1 MSVLR
6 RILILALALLPG
18 TAAAQGYQLRL
29 DGGIQAV
36 SFRGYSADSIPVDS
50 VVRTSNGALETP
62 TGYAVTCTS
71 NAPYCNFWI
80 PGPIRVANPVV
91 GQAAFTMWGLG
102 LPGLRLQF
110 NGYATT
116 DVSNAGSWPGTSP
129 NLQLIEGYAE
139 YAAPAW
145 TAVAGRKVIS
155 GRLGTYGFDG
165 GQLTGRLASAGLSLS
180 GYAGWGLAIG
190 TNLPVNTDQLYPQE
204 DYHPDQTP
212 VVAGLTASWVSRH
225 AEITGEYRREVDQ
238 TSKYFASERVAGS
251 ATIRPYGAWSLVGG
265 AIYDM
270 ASGLWGS
277 ADAAV
282 RYTVPK
288 VGVVAG
294 YKRYAPFFELWTI
307 WGAFSPVPYNAVYGS
322 VSVQATRRLQ
332 LRARGESYQFEAA
345 DAETPL
351 VFTEDGGWQASG
363 GATYQFN
370 DAWSAQAG
378 YHNEFGSGAASSGW
392 DGNVT
397 FAPSPRFSIMGYG
410 NSLQRPLEYRW
421 DDSKVLVYG
430 MQANVVAR
438 DNVSVAFMV
447 ARYDEN
453 RQRPDA
459 ASFEWDQLRFG
470 AKVVMTFSSADRL
483 PLPKAITNRP
493 AGY

>member
-1 MSVLR
+1 MTARHATLLLAVA
-6 RILILALALLPG
+6 LIPSA
-18 TAAAQGYQLRL
+18 AAAQGYQLRL

-50 VVRTSNGALETP
+50 VVRGANGGLETP
-62 TGYAVTCTS
+62 TGYAVSCTS

-80 PGPIRVANPVV
+80 PGPVRVANPVV

-129 NLQLIEGYAE
+129 NLQLVEGYAE

-145 TAVAGRKVIS
+145 TVVAGRKVIT

-165 GQLTGRLASAGLSLS
+165 GQITGRIRSAGVALSA
-180 GYAGWGLAIG
+180 YAGWGLAIG
-190 TNLPVNTDQLYPQE
+190 TNLPVSADQIYPQE

-212 VVAGLTASWVSRH
+212 VVAGLTGSWVSPH
-225 AEITGEYRREVDQ
+225 AEITAEYRREVDQ

-277 ADAAV
+277 ADASI

-288 VGVVAG
+288 FGVVAG

-322 VSVQATRRLQ
+322 ATFQATKRLQ
-332 LRARGESYQFEAA
+332 LRVRGEDYTYESA
-345 DAETPL
+345 DVATPL
-351 VFTEDGGWQASG
+351 VVTQDGGWQASG
-363 GATYQFN
+363 GATYQFTN
-370 DAWSAQAG
+370 AWSAQAG
-378 YHNEFGSGAASSGW
+378 YHNEFGAGASSSGW
-392 DGNVT
+392 DANVT

-430 MQANVVAR
+430 MQANLVAR
-438 DNVSVAFMV
+438 DNLTVAFMA

-470 AKVVMTFSSADRL
+470 AKVIMTFSSADRL
-483 PLPKAITNRP
+483 PLPRAITNRP